1 VAGERQGKKNEFA
14 ADLHIGGQPHQSDA
28 AGIISVEWKGDGL
41 AVDTLYNPTNERRA
55 SMEEI
60 WTLSEHRKKLTD
72 KVVYHVPASA
82 KDQSDV
88 QFTRVFDKQ

>member
-1 VAGERQGKKNEFA
+1 MRQGKKNGFT
-14 ADLHIGGQPHQSDA
+14 ADLHIGGEPHESDA
-28 AGIISVEWKGDGL
+28 AGIISVEWKGDSL
-41 AVDTLYNPTNERRA
+41 AVDTLYNPQNERRA
-55 SMEEI
+55 SMEEL
-60 WTLSEHRKKLTD
+60 WTLSADGKKLND